1 MTVGSKVGAR
11 RYIRC
16 FHRGRSIS
24 PFDGASIVKKV
35 HLQFDV
41 NIQHVQ
47 ITLRVVK
54 NVVKSSQ
61 VVCVYEIRCPFNEQ
75 ANIVN

>member
-1 MTVGSKVGAR
+1 MTVGCKVGAR

-16 FHRGRSIS
+16 FHRGRSFS

-35 HLQFDV
+35 HLQCNV

-47 ITLRVVK
+47 SYVTSGK
-54 NVVKSSQ
+54 NRGENLHRL
-61 VVCVYEIRCPFNEQ
+61 CVHEIRCPFNEQ